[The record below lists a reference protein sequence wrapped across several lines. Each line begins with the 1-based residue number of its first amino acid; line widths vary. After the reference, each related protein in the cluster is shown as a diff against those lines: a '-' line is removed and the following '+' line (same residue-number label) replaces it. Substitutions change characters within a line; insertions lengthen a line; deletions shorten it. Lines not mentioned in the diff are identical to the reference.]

1 MSEIPCR
8 LIDDVHEW
16 RNELPTVPSQ
26 NLPNTL
32 FGVKAEETLG
42 LAYHGFLQPTQ
53 MEIVKSFLEMHRTN
67 PQPNLEGVRPRHSS
81 SIARNPASSLV
92 VS

>member
-16 RNELPTVPSQ
+16 RNELSTVPSQ

-32 FGVKAEETLG
+32 FGVKAEDS
-42 LAYHGFLQPTQ
+42 QWV
-53 MEIVKSFLEMHRTN
+53 VKT
-67 PQPNLEGVRPRHSS
+67 P
-81 SIARNPASSLV
+81 
-92 VS
+92 